1 MALGLAVDL
10 TDDDCDWIYS
20 TFMHRIE
27 LLGEWLETDGPDQA
41 GADYMR
47 EELAAAESVVKALER
62 AGYDRAARLKQRRME
77 VSDG

>member
-1 MALGLAVDL
+1 MAIGFAVDL

-27 LLGEWLETDGPDQA
+27 LLGEWLEMDGPDQV
-41 GADYMR
+41 GADNMR
-47 EELAAAESVVKALER
+47 DELAAAESVIRALER
-62 AGYDRAARLKQRRME
+62 AGYDRSARLKQRRKE